1 MVSIDALNIVLEKK
15 KLTCFIV
22 ISMVAAQL
30 LCAEVAW
37 SHSIQLYMVWMHAL
51 SMIVHKHD
59 TVFQYRMMMR

>member
-1 MVSIDALNIVLEKK
+1 MELAENSGSGIGI
-15 KLTCFIV
+15 I
-22 ISMVAAQL
+22 AQL

-51 SMIVHKHD
+51 SMLVHKHD